1 MLGKYSIPK
10 LLCIL
15 AIEVLKGVIN
25 FFFLFFYL
33 EDSRE

>member
-25 FFFLFFYL
+25 FFLFIFLFGG
-33 EDSRE
+33 